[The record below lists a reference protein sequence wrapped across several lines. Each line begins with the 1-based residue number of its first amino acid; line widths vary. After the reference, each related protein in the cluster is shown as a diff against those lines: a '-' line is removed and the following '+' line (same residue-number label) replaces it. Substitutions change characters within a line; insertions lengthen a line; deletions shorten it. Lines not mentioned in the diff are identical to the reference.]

1 MWSQKR
7 SSYFGFSWSHI
18 FGIVWASLQHCDDW
32 VAILSTKK
40 EISQTIHFF
49 PFTFFQLISPN
60 LCENRFSFS
69 MSLSTLRTKNKFLYE
84 IQAMI
89 CLSLVVHQ
97 KIDISIVSVVLGIL
111 CIRVYMFQTYNRVI
125 SMCLRFDEILEVW
138 WECVKLMYWKFNELT
153 HEFLHSI
160 WMAVHFELLLLQTKH

>member
-1 MWSQKR
+1 
-7 SSYFGFSWSHI
+7 
-18 FGIVWASLQHCDDW
+18 
-32 VAILSTKK
+32 
-40 EISQTIHFF
+40 
-49 PFTFFQLISPN
+49 
-60 LCENRFSFS
+60 

-125 SMCLRFDEILEVW
+125 SMCLRFDEILEV
-138 WECVKLMYWKFNELT
+138 
-153 HEFLHSI
+153 
-160 WMAVHFELLLLQTKH
+160 